1 MSGTSRTI
9 GAFAAVQYLQHIDTF
24 LATGDGDF
32 DGPIWAQATSA
43 IPATGEG
50 EFTMRH
56 EFFNRDGSRIST
68 IDVATAVPVP
78 GAGKVSL
85 TVQHTVVDAT
95 GRFAGLRGTFPSFGL
110 HDFSNGQGVQRFSG
124 TLT

>member
-1 MSGTSRTI
+1 MTSTKHDI
-9 GAFAAVQYLQHIDTF
+9 GAFAAVQYLPHIETF

-32 DGPIWAQATSA
+32 DGPIWAQATSP
-43 IPATGEG
+43 IPNGAG

-68 IDVATAVPVP
+68 VDVATAIPVP
-78 GAGKVSL
+78 GSDKVSL
-85 TVQHTVVDAT
+85 TVQHTVIDST

-110 HDFSNGQGVQRFSG
+110 HSFETGQGVQRFGG
-124 TLT
+124 TLS

>member
-1 MSGTSRTI
+1 MSSTSREI

-32 DGPIWAQATSA
+32 DGPIWARATSA
-43 IPATGEG
+43 IPADGSG
-50 EFTMRH
+50 EFSMRH

-68 IDVATAVPVP
+68 TDVATAVPVP
-78 GAGKVSL
+78 GTGKVSL
-85 TVQHTVVDAT
+85 TVQHKVVDST

-110 HDFSNGQGVQRFSG
+110 HDFSTGQGVQRFSG
-124 TLT
+124 TLS